1 MIQLILYYNV
11 TKLQYTE
18 TLGWLLFVEAYTK
31 HLSKWGMFNIFTSW
45 YCTLKVQYIHLNKLF
60 SIIYIL
66 GKACN
71 SVLLLL
77 VVNDSI
83 WVLKILSLLGIILS
97 QSSLKFQVDGTSV
110 DNPFNI
116 EQVIRYSE
124 CLYSPKN
131 ISTYRLKIARNF
143 ISYEAREKII
153 RYAMT
158 NKVTPLGG
166 KV

>member
-1 MIQLILYYNV
+1 
-11 TKLQYTE
+11 
-18 TLGWLLFVEAYTK
+18 
-31 HLSKWGMFNIFTSW
+31 
-45 YCTLKVQYIHLNKLF
+45 
-60 SIIYIL
+60 
-66 GKACN
+66 
-71 SVLLLL
+71 
-77 VVNDSI
+77 
-83 WVLKILSLLGIILS
+83 VLKILSLLGIILS